1 LKINE
6 LIRLSAAKRYALALA
21 LCVLSIYL
29 RVLAFPLEA
38 GFPYITFY
46 PATVIVFYL
55 CGIGPGTLV
64 TICFALFADYFLS
77 GERASYFEF
86 SKVRFTADGIY
97 LFASYLIGWIV
108 LQLKHYV
115 IESQASGRQLRE
127 VNATLEKE
135 IAARN
140 KLLDERRENIRFVLA
155 ASDVGTWDLDLL
167 NHTAL
172 RSLKHDQIFGY
183 DNLLPEWTYEQF
195 LQHVHPAD
203 RSAVDTRF
211 RLAVSTKQNWNFECR
226 IYRTDGQMRWIWATG
241 RHKFDAEGN
250 ISRMSGIVQDISER
264 KVSESSIYARSLI
277 EASLDP
283 LVTINAEGKITDCNQ
298 ATEKVT
304 GLMRE
309 ALIGSDFS
317 NYFSEPEKARLGYQQ
332 VFNQGFVTDYPLA
345 IRNISGA
352 LTDVLYNATVYKAV
366 DGTVLGVFAA
376 ARDVTERKKAEQ
388 ELILYRDHLEELVAE
403 QTVSLRLA
411 KEAAEDANRTKSEFL
426 ANMSHEIRTPMNGVI
441 GMVET
446 LQRSELNATQQRMLE
461 TVKTSSLALL
471 TILDDILD
479 YSKIEAGKMSVE
491 IIAVN
496 LRELLEGVA
505 DLMAPKVAEKKLE
518 LILLMSP
525 DMPVEVLTDQVRLRQ
540 ILLNLLGNAIKF
552 THNQSER
559 QGQVLL
565 KVLLIK
571 GHLEKP
577 APMR

>member
-1 LKINE
+1 
-6 LIRLSAAKRYALALA
+6 
-21 LCVLSIYL
+21 
-29 RVLAFPLEA
+29 
-38 GFPYITFY
+38 
-46 PATVIVFYL
+46 
-55 CGIGPGTLV
+55 
-64 TICFALFADYFLS
+64 
-77 GERASYFEF
+77 
-86 SKVRFTADGIY
+86 
-97 LFASYLIGWIV
+97 
-108 LQLKHYV
+108 
-115 IESQASGRQLRE
+115 
-127 VNATLEKE
+127 
-135 IAARN
+135 
-140 KLLDERRENIRFVLA
+140 
-155 ASDVGTWDLDLL
+155 
-167 NHTAL
+167 
-172 RSLKHDQIFGY
+172 
-183 DNLLPEWTYEQF
+183 
-195 LQHVHPAD
+195 
-203 RSAVDTRF
+203 
-211 RLAVSTKQNWNFECR
+211 
-226 IYRTDGQMRWIWATG
+226 
-241 RHKFDAEGN
+241 
-250 ISRMSGIVQDISER
+250 MSGIVQDISER